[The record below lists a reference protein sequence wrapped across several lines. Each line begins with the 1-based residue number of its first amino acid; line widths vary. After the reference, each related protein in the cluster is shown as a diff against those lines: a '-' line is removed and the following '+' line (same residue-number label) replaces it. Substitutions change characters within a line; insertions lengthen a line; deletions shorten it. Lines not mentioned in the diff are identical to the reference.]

1 VHAAER
7 AKNTSYLSIDDS
19 AAKPDRENIERL
31 LLNDKNESFGKIRFD
46 MGTAMKEHFGV
57 FRENSSMAEGISKLS
72 LIKERAQ
79 SVYVADKTNTF
90 NTNLLFTLE
99 LGFMIE
105 CAETIASS
113 AFDRTESRGAH
124 TRTDMPDRDDENWL
138 KHIVVAD
145 KDGKPNIS
153 YQDVVITDWTP
164 TVRQY

>member
-1 VHAAER
+1 
-7 AKNTSYLSIDDS
+7 
-19 AAKPDRENIERL
+19 
-31 LLNDKNESFGKIRFD
+31 
-46 MGTAMKEHFGV
+46 MKEHFGV